1 MADEPKHDEKG
12 PSNEE
17 AHAEKEPGK
26 KESGK
31 KPIGTLESVI
41 NETSS
46 LLKTVGGASLAVG
59 MPLALGYAA
68 PQMQRDAFVV
78 GTAFSAGKI
87 YENYKAERKTS
98 ISDIVKESA
107 VGTLLTPPIHL
118 GYQLMNAIDN
128 PVLKAAAYLGPYTL
142 GVIPLY
148 LAIDHIVKKG
158 FKGVYS
164 EGIKPHVKRVV
175 KDNYKYLA
183 LAGLLNL
190 FFTPVYLQV
199 PVALGLGSL
208 FKVLAGKN
216 KEKAQGAEKRD
227 KTPYLAAAA
236 SFGYKAA
243 RNTAKG
249 FYDAIYGIGKSLA
262 EKIYSSVKPAAP
274 AQPAAPAN

>member
-1 MADEPKHDEKG
+1 MAEPKHEEKAELG
-12 PSNEE
+12 KEE
-17 AHAEKEPGK
+17 AHAEK
-26 KESGK
+26 KEEK
-31 KPIGTLESVI
+31 KPIGTLESVV

-59 MPLALGYAA
+59 MPLALGSVA

-107 VGTLLTPPIHL
+107 VGTLLTPPIYM

-158 FKGVYS
+158 FRGIYS
-164 EGIKPHVKRVV
+164 EGIKPHLKGVV

-190 FFTPVYLQV
+190 FFTPLYLQI
-199 PVALGLGSL
+199 PVALGFGFL
-208 FKVLAGKN
+208 FKILAGKN
-216 KEKAQGAEKRD
+216 KEKVSGTEKRD
-227 KTPYLAAAA
+227 KTPYLAVA
-236 SFGYKAA
+236 SNLAYKAV
-243 RNTAKG
+243 RNATKG
-249 FYDAIYGIGKSLA
+249 IYDAISGIGKSLLYYAPKA
-262 EKIYSSVKPAAP
+262 EKKVEAAAP
-274 AQPAAPAN
+274 AH